1 MARLDTSV
9 HHVRVAVFL
18 AAVLGTL
25 LIAAV
30 PTPAGLSTPGK
41 YALAT
46 MFFAAVLWVTRA
58 IPLAVTALSIPI
70 VLTVFGIYDSIDP
83 ALTGFADP
91 LIFLFIAGFML
102 ANALQKYH
110 IDRRI
115 ALWILGTMGFSPRL
129 LILSVMVAT
138 AFLSMW
144 VSNTATAAMM
154 LPIALGILSEVVD
167 EDLRLPDDEE
177 GSASNMQVATLLGV
191 AYGASVGGVGTL
203 IGTPPNAVIVAFLG
217 RMVGYQ
223 LTFADWLVIGVPV
236 MLVTLPLIWYIL
248 AFRLF
253 PPEIQDTEKAREHA
267 AQILEEEGSLGP
279 YGRRVAIIFATTATL
294 WMLGGLGFL
303 FEGILPPTVYTTLFG
318 GPGVN
323 VFGTAGHQGVLYFV
337 VVGLLAIPSLVL
349 SGAVDWEDLADIDW
363 GTILLFGGGI
373 SLADALATT
382 GGTGWLANGLF
393 GALVNAPLVLVVF
406 VVIGFVIMLTEMT
419 SNTATTSIIAPVLIG
434 IGSLMAPTLGLDPVG
449 AAVFLAVVG
458 GLAASFAFALPV
470 ATPPN
475 ALVFGSGHVGQRN
488 MLRAG
493 MILNVVMSIVL
504 TVLVLVLYMTLW
516 PMTLW

>member
-1 MARLDTSV
+1 MARLNTSV
-9 HHVRVAVFL
+9 HHVRVAVF
-18 AAVLGTL
+18 AAALLGTL
-25 LIAAV
+25 AIALA
-30 PTPAGLSTPGK
+30 PTPAGLSPQGQ

-58 IPLAVTALSIPI
+58 IPLPVTALSIPI
-70 VLTVFGIYDSIDP
+70 VLVVFGVYDSIDP

-115 ALWILGTMGFSPRL
+115 ALRIMETLGFTPRL
-129 LILSVMVAT
+129 LILAVMVAT

-167 EDLRLPDDEE
+167 DAVVEE
-177 GSASNMQVATLLGV
+177 GSPSNMQVATLLGV
-191 AYGASVGGVGTL
+191 AYAASVGGVGTL
-203 IGTPPNAVIVAFLG
+203 IGTPPNAVVVAFLD
-217 RMVGYQ
+217 RLVGYQ
-223 LTFADWLVIGVPV
+223 LTFADWLVVGIPV
-236 MLVTLPLIWYIL
+236 VVLTLPLLWYIL
-248 AFRLF
+248 AFHLY
-253 PPEIQDTEKAREHA
+253 PPEVEDIHNARERA
-267 AQILEEEGSLGP
+267 AEILEDEGDLGP
-279 YGRRVAIIFATTATL
+279 YGRRVAIIFALTAGL

-303 FEGILPPTVYTTLFG
+303 FRGVFSDPVFVTLFG
-318 GPGVN
+318 GAGEN
-323 VFGTAGHQGVLYFV
+323 VFGGTGHQGVLYFV
-337 VVGLLAIPSLVL
+337 VVGLLAIPALVL
-349 SGAVDWEDLADIDW
+349 AGAADWDDLADIDW
-363 GTILLFGGGI
+363 GTIILFGGGI
-373 SLADALATT
+373 SLADALANT
-382 GGTGWLANGLF
+382 GGTGWLANAIF
-393 GALVNAPLVLVVF
+393 GALVAAPAALVVF
-406 VVIGFVIMLTEMT
+406 VVIVFAITMTEMT

-434 IGSLMAPTLGLDPVG
+434 IGGLLSGTLGLAPRP

-475 ALVFGSGHVGQRN
+475 ALVFGSGHVEQRQ

-493 MILNVVMSIVL
+493 ILLNVVMSIVL
-504 TVLVLVLYMTLW
+504 TVLVVVLYLTLW
-516 PMTLW
+516 PLVLW